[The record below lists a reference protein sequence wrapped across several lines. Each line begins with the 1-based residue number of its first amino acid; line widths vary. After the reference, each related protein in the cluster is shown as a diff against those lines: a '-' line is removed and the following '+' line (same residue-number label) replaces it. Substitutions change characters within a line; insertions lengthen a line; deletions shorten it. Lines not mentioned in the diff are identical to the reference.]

1 MIQRLWFQLGGAGG
15 GGGGGGGAG
24 GERSRKV
31 WAEVCRRALQTLI
44 LFHTKTVH
52 FATLFKTR
60 DLIS

>member
-1 MIQRLWFQLGGAGG
+1 MIKRLWFQLGGAGG
-15 GGGGGGGAG
+15 GGGG

-44 LFHTKTVH
+44 LFQTKTVH